1 MGVTNSNRVLSSD
14 RMDCDGSLRVTLALT
29 AAPDLVSNPTD
40 IVLLL
45 DRSSSMSGVPL
56 ASMKDG
62 AKSFIDILAEATGG
76 APDGQIGAGSRI
88 GIVSFSDFALVN
100 ASLSTDVA
108 LLKSAVDALV
118 TGGATNHADAFLKG
132 MELFDPASQNAQVM
146 VMFTD
151 GNTTAGPLPAPVAD
165 AARARGI
172 VIYCIGL
179 VGSDGLDI
187 RRLNNWATDPDATH
201 VAVTPNPEDLE
212 NLFAQLAANI
222 SKPGAT
228 NIEVLEAVQPDFVI
242 TGIATPGKGSVE
254 QLDDRNLKWSI
265 AQLGVTGGESAT
277 LEFFIRHTGRDS
289 GTKKVNRSIVY
300 SDTEGNQVTFPDPS
314 VTMECRTVITP
325 EPCPVPLELSIAGCD
340 EQVMA
345 DLGSMDMGAQ
355 GTILQL
361 NTTLRQVCPGK
372 RVALAALLTE
382 VDCRGCEHSRGMK
395 TMTIPAHQQSGC
407 RDVLVRCIRFVIPAD
422 LNVSGCGSCGERR
435 FRVRFL
441 ANYVDGGACNCPP
454 VQQL

>member
-1 MGVTNSNRVLSSD
+1 
-14 RMDCDGSLRVTLALT
+14 MDCDGSLRVTLALT

-88 GIVSFSDFALVN
+88 GIVSFADFALVN

-118 TGGATNHADAFLKG
+118 AGGATNHADAFLKG

-228 NIEVLEAVQPDFVI
+228 NIEILEAVQPDFVI

-314 VTMECRTVITP
+314 VTVECRTVITP

-340 EQVMA
+340 EQVVV

-382 VDCRGCEHSRGMK
+382 VDCQGCEHSRGMK
-395 TMTIPAHQQSGC
+395 TMTIPAHHQSGC

-441 ANYVDGGACNCPP
+441 ANYVDGGACTCPP

>member
-1 MGVTNSNRVLSSD
+1 MGVTNSNKVLSSD

-88 GIVSFSDFALVN
+88 GIVSFADFALVN

-108 LLKSAVDALV
+108 LLKTAVDSLV
-118 TGGATNHADAFLKG
+118 AGGATNHADAFLKG
-132 MELFDPASQNAQVM
+132 MELFEAASQNAQVM

-228 NIEVLEAVQPDFVI
+228 NIEIQEAVQPDFVI

-254 QLDDRNLKWSI
+254 QLDERNLKWSI

-289 GTKKVNRSIVY
+289 GTKKVNRSIIY
-300 SDTEGNQVTFPDPS
+300 SDSEGNQVTFPDPS
-314 VTMECRTVITP
+314 VTVECRTVITP
-325 EPCPVPLELSIAGCD
+325 EPCPVPLELTIAGCE
-340 EQVMA
+340 EQVVV
-345 DLGSMDMGAQ
+345 DLGSMDMGSQ

-361 NTTLRQVCPGK
+361 NTTLRQVCPGR
-372 RVALAALLTE
+372 RVALAAQLTE
-382 VDCRGCEHSRGMK
+382 LDCRGCEHSRGMK

-422 LNVSGCGSCGERR
+422 LNVSGYGSCGERR

-441 ANYVDGGACNCPP
+441 ANYVDGGVCNCPP